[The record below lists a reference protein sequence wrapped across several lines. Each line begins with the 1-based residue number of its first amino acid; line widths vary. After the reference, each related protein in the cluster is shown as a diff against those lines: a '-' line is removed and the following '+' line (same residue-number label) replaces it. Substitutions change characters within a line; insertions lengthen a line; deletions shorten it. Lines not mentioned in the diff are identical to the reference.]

1 MLCGRQTL
9 PFIRQGGSHAAALG
23 IEFAAIKVPSV
34 HPQGHLMGNLST
46 LPAETSSDIGAGKGF
61 QRRLAAIVFADVA
74 GYSRLMHDDE
84 SGTITALKK
93 HLSELIEP
101 VIAEQSGRLVKTT
114 GDGIL
119 MEFSSAVA
127 AVAAAIDIQRGMM
140 LRNNQTPED
149 RRIEFRIGVNLSE
162 IVVDD
167 ADILGDG
174 VNVAARLE
182 GLADANGI
190 CVSDEIQR
198 IVRNKIDADMEN
210 VGEVTLKNL
219 PKPIKVYRISIGSQQ
234 TDGAGKDL
242 KPLATTTT
250 AEPLLAVLP
259 FTNLSHDHDQDYFSD
274 GVTNDIISNLS
285 RFPELGVIA
294 SHSVFAYKSRPTG
307 IATVAEDLGV
317 RYVVEG
323 NVQRSQKIVRIN
335 VQLID
340 AHADR
345 QLWSDRFQ
353 GNPNEIFEMQEEIT
367 RAIAARV
374 VSRVGIAER
383 GRSLRK
389 APDNLEAYDF
399 LLRGFRVW
407 YLWTP
412 EANRE
417 AQEFF
422 TKALALDSNYARA
435 HSAYSYSLLQASI
448 GGWTTTPEALLR
460 AAHKH
465 AQIAVALAPFD
476 FDAYEE
482 LGLTSL
488 YMREF
493 DRSIDC
499 YHRALNLNPNSPDLL
514 ADLADTL
521 AHMGRT
527 AEASQMIAQAKR
539 LNPIHPDWYD
549 WVLGVAAFHD
559 GRYEDALAAYSRF
572 TDPPPLLR
580 RDIVA
585 VNVRLGRLEEA
596 RKLAQGIVREWPEY
610 RLATESL
617 RPFKNPDLLLGLIS
631 DLRLAGLPD

>member
-1 MLCGRQTL
+1 M
-9 PFIRQGGSHAAALG
+9 
-23 IEFAAIKVPSV
+23 K
-34 HPQGHLMGNLST
+34 
-46 LPAETSSDIGAGKGF
+46 SDFGADKGF

-74 GYSRLMHDDE
+74 GYSRLMHEDE

-101 VIAEQSGRLVKTT
+101 VIAEHSGRLVKTT

-119 MEFSSAVA
+119 VEFSSAVA
-127 AVAAAIDIQRGMM
+127 AVTASIDIQRGMM
-140 LRNNQTPED
+140 LRNNQVPED

-162 IVVDD
+162 IVVDN

-198 IVRNKIDADMEN
+198 IVRNKIDAGIES
-210 VGEVTLKNL
+210 VGDVSLKNM
-219 PKPIKVYRISIGSQQ
+219 PKPIKVYRISVASHR
-234 TDGAGKDL
+234 TEGAGTDHESLQKT
-242 KPLATTTT
+242 AT
-250 AEPLLAVLP
+250 AQPLLAVLP
-259 FTNLSHDHDQDYFSD
+259 FANLSQDQDQSYFSD
-274 GVTNDIISNLS
+274 GVTSDIISNLS

-307 IATVAEDLGV
+307 IAAVAEDLGV

-323 NVQRSQKIVRIN
+323 NVQRSQSIVRIN

-353 GNPNEIFEMQEEIT
+353 GKPNEIFEMQEEIT
-367 RAIAARV
+367 RKIAARV
-374 VSRVGIAER
+374 ISRVEVAER

-389 APDNLEAYDF
+389 APDSLEAYDF

-417 AQEFF
+417 AQDWFA
-422 TKALALDSNYARA
+422 KALALDSNYARA

-448 GGWTTTPEALLR
+448 GGWTPAPDALLR

-499 YHRALNLNPNSPDLL
+499 YERALSLNPNCPDLR
-514 ADLADTL
+514 ADLADAL
-521 AHMGRT
+521 AHIGRT
-527 AEASQMIAQAKR
+527 AEASQMIAHAKQ
-539 LNPIHPDWYD
+539 LNPIHPEWYD
-549 WVLGVAAFHD
+549 WVLGIAAFHD
-559 GRYEDALAAYSRF
+559 GRYEDALSAFSRF
-572 TDPPPLLR
+572 SDPPALLR

-585 VNVRLGRLEEA
+585 TYVRLGQIEEA
-596 RKLAQGIVREWPEY
+596 RKLAQEILAAQPEY
-610 RLATESL
+610 RLATENL
-617 RPFKNPDLLLGLIS
+617 RPYKNPDVLRGLIS